1 MLELKSLM
9 AFSLTLIALVLAS
22 AFVAFQVFEITV
34 AREVCSNFSGEL
46 KLEREDVALT
56 VGEGKLIKG
65 NITNTGLENEY
76 KISTEGPQWVVVRP
90 TTTRLGTNESEDLFV
105 YVSPEFGAKGE
116 FRIKLVVDALCIH
129 LEKTILA
136 KVQ

>member
-9 AFSLTLIALVLAS
+9 AFLLTLIALVLVS
-22 AFVAFQVFEITV
+22 AFVSLQIFEIGS
-34 AREVCSNFSGEL
+34 AREFCSNFSGEL

-65 NITNTGLENEY
+65 NVTNTGLENEF
-76 KISTEGPQWVVVRP
+76 KISIEGPEWVVIRP
-90 TTTRLGTNESEDLFV
+90 TTTRLGTNESGDLFV
-105 YVSPEFGAKGE
+105 YASPDFGTKGE
-116 FRIKLVVDALCIH
+116 FRIKLAIDALCIH
-129 LEKTILA
+129 LEKIILA